1 MGVITILAAQPAL
14 LAVAAGLLGLIIGSF
29 LNVVIYRLPIML
41 EREWRTQ
48 CAELLGQIPPQ
59 TPPVNL
65 WLPRS
70 YCPNC
75 QHPIRAFENI
85 PLLSYFLQGGRCTHC
100 KAPISLQ
107 YPLVE
112 ATSGVLT
119 ALSAWHFGW
128 SWQAPAA
135 LLLTWGLLT
144 LSVIDL
150 QRQLLPDSITL
161 PLLWLGLGLALFGVF
176 TDLRASVI
184 GAMSGYLSL
193 WSVYWVFR
201 LFTGREGMGQGDFKL
216 LAMLGAW
223 QGWQYLP
230 AMVIISAGVGS
241 VLGSALILLRR
252 RERSAPLPFG
262 PFLAAAGWITLLW
275 GEPLNQAYLHWIE
288 L

>member
-1 MGVITILAAQPAL
+1 MSIAAILAASPAL
-14 LAVAAGLLGLIIGSF
+14 FAAVAGLLGLIVGSF
-29 LNVVIYRLPIML
+29 LNVVIYRLPVML
-41 EREWRTQ
+41 EWEWRSQ

-59 TPPVNL
+59 APVFNL

-70 YCPNC
+70 HCPSC
-75 QHPIRAFENI
+75 HHPISVLENI
-85 PLLSYFLQGGRCTHC
+85 PLLSYLLQGGRCAHC
-100 KAPISLQ
+100 KMPIALQ

-112 ATSGVLT
+112 ATSGVMAALT
-119 ALSAWHFGW
+119 AWHFGCG
-128 SWQAPAA
+128 WQALAA
-135 LLLTWGLLT
+135 LLLTWGLLA

-150 QRQLLPDSITL
+150 QQQLLPDSITL

-176 TDLRASVI
+176 ADLRASVI

-201 LFTGREGMGQGDFKL
+201 LLTGREGMGQGDFKL

-230 AMVIISAGVGS
+230 AIVIISAGVGA
-241 VLGSALILLRR
+241 VLGSALILLRGR
-252 RERSAPLPFG
+252 DRNIPLPFG

-275 GEPLNQAYLHWIE
+275 GAPLNLAYLRWTG